1 MRTQTFRLL
10 LFACLGFLLVADSTA
25 QVICIDPGHPSEIG
39 EGTTGKKLTELHAN
53 WVEAVLL
60 KKRLERRGITVV
72 MTKNSE
78 KQYVANKARAE
89 TANKAHA
96 TLMVRLHCDSASGS
110 GFTCYYPGQQ
120 GKINGFRGP
129 TPEGRRG
136 LLVDNGLKTDLATS
150 VGAKHG
156 ALIGSIYSKVP
167 VVLIE
172 MVVLTNR
179 KDEAFLS
186 SVRGQDAMAAA
197 LEAGVVAALHA
208 K

>member
-1 MRTQTFRLL
+1 
-10 LFACLGFLLVADSTA
+10 
-25 QVICIDPGHPSEIG
+25 
-39 EGTTGKKLTELHAN
+39 
-53 WVEAVLL
+53 
-60 KKRLERRGITVV
+60 
-72 MTKNSE
+72 
-78 KQYVANKARAE
+78 
-89 TANKAHA
+89 
-96 TLMVRLHCDSASGS
+96 MVRLHCDSASGS

-129 TPEGRRG
+129 TPEVLRASHKMAQIFHGGVATALRG